1 MNSATSL
8 NTTVGALGTL
18 QVSRGETPSGLVN
31 GTNAV
36 FTVANT
42 PIAGTFSLSVNG
54 IKLKVNID
62 YSLAGN
68 TATLTVADI
77 PQAGDRLLA
86 DYQFSVATSAKAD
99 IRSVTLPIPITGVA
113 GLSSALNQISTNLG
127 SLGQEL
133 TSINAAVAAI
143 PCRKTIVGETPGGLL
158 NGVNTGFTLSDNTAV
173 SSTIALFDNGMRLTP
188 NLDYTVNQTLITF
201 LSASI
206 PQSGD
211 ILSVD
216 YCALQ

>member
-1 MNSATSL
+1 
-8 NTTVGALGTL
+8 
-18 QVSRGETPSGLVN
+18 
-31 GTNAV
+31 
-36 FTVANT
+36 
-42 PIAGTFSLSVNG
+42 
-54 IKLKVNID
+54 
-62 YSLAGN
+62 
-68 TATLTVADI
+68 
-77 PQAGDRLLA
+77 
-86 DYQFSVATSAKAD
+86 
-99 IRSVTLPIPITGVA
+99 VA

-127 SLGQEL
+127 YLGQEL
-133 TSINAAVAAI
+133 TSINAGVAAI

-173 SSTIALFDNGMRLTP
+173 SSTIVLFDNGMRLTP